1 MREKT
6 NFLLLGRILRQS
18 KGFPL
23 RFWGKSRVVH
33 TWWGQQVRLKEEEI
47 FGKLGNTGGIIQRD
61 NSAGNCFVLRDLIP
75 MGFFK

>member
-1 MREKT
+1 M
-6 NFLLLGRILRQS
+6 
-18 KGFPL
+18 
-23 RFWGKSRVVH
+23 VH